1 MLKVIHGE
9 NQVASRKK
17 LVEFIK
23 QAKQQNKEVISLNA
37 EKLDRAKLE
46 SALLSES
53 LFNNEK
59 LLIIEG
65 VYSLPKSK
73 KKDEFI
79 ELISSASIEII
90 LWDKKLL
97 SKTNLKKLPT
107 DLENY
112 EFKITPKMWTFLDTL
127 STNPKVKTLMMKL
140 FKESVEGDGAEFV
153 FLMMAR
159 QIRILI
165 QVKENHP
172 PKIAPFMLSKLN
184 KQAKDFS
191 LKKLLDLH
199 QQLYLIDQKQKT
211 STSLLSLEGELDLL
225 LFSAL

>member
-1 MLKVIHGE
+1 MLKIIHGE

-23 QAKQQNKEVISLNA
+23 QAKKQNKEILSFSA

-53 LFNNEK
+53 LFSNEK

-65 VYSLPKSK
+65 LYSLPKSK

-79 ELISSASIEII
+79 DLIASASIEII

-97 SKTNLKKLPT
+97 TKTNFKKLPT

-112 EFKITPKMWTFLDTL
+112 EFKITPKMWSFLDAL
-127 STNPKVKTLMMKL
+127 STNPKTKTSVMKL

-153 FLMMAR
+153 FLMIAR
-159 QIRILI
+159 QIRMLI
-165 QVKENHP
+165 QIKENNP
-172 PKIAPFMLSKLN
+172 PRIAPFMLGKLN
-184 KQAKDFS
+184 RQAKDFS
-191 LKKLLDLH
+191 LKKLLGLH
-199 QQLYLIDQKQKT
+199 QQLYLIDQKQKL
-211 STSLLSLEGELDLL
+211 STGLLSLESELDLL
-225 LFSAL
+225 LFNM

>member
-17 LVEFIK
+17 LVEFIE
-23 QAKQQNKEVISLNA
+23 QAKKQNKEVLSLSA

-53 LFNNEK
+53 LFGNEK

-65 VYSLPKSK
+65 VHSLPKSK

-79 ELISSASIEII
+79 NLISSASIETI

-97 SKTNLKKLPT
+97 NKTDLKKLPT
-107 DLENY
+107 NLENY
-112 EFKITPKMWTFLDTL
+112 EFKITPKMWSFLDTL
-127 STNPKVKTLMMKL
+127 STNPKTKTSMMKL

-153 FLMMAR
+153 FLMIAR
-159 QIRILI
+159 QIRMLI
-165 QVKENHP
+165 QIKENNP
-172 PKIAPFMLSKLN
+172 PKMAPFMLSKIN

-199 QQLYLIDQKQKT
+199 QQLYLIYQKQKQ
-211 STSLLSLEGELDLL
+211 SNGLLSLESELDLF
-225 LFSAL
+225 LFNM

>member
-17 LVEFIK
+17 LVEFIE
-23 QAKQQNKEVISLNA
+23 QAKQQHKEVLSLSA

-53 LFNNEK
+53 LFGHEK
-59 LLIIEG
+59 LLVIEG
-65 VYSLPKSK
+65 LYSLPKSK

-79 ELISSASIEII
+79 ELISSASIETI

-97 SKTNLKKLPT
+97 TKTDFKKLPT
-107 DLENY
+107 NLENF
-112 EFKITPKMWTFLDTL
+112 EFKITPKMWSFLDTL
-127 STNPKVKTLMMKL
+127 STNPKAKTSMMKL

-153 FLMMAR
+153 FLMIAR

-165 QVKENHP
+165 QVKENKP
-172 PKIAPFMLSKLN
+172 PKVAPFMLSKLSR
-184 KQAKDFS
+184 QAKEFS

-199 QQLYLIDQKQKT
+199 QQLYLIDQKQKQ
-211 STSLLSLEGELDLL
+211 STGLLNLEGELDLF
-225 LFSAL
+225 LFNM

>member
-17 LVEFIK
+17 LVEFIE
-23 QAKQQNKEVISLNA
+23 QAKQQNKAVINLSA

-53 LFNNEK
+53 LFSNEK
-59 LLIIEG
+59 LLVIEG
-65 VYSLPKSK
+65 IYSLPKSK

-90 LWDKKLL
+90 LWDQKPLN
-97 SKTNLKKLPT
+97 KTNLKKLPT
-107 DLENY
+107 NLENY
-112 EFKITPKMWTFLDTL
+112 EFKITPKMWAFLDTL
-127 STNPKVKTLMMKL
+127 STNPKTKTSMMKL
-140 FKESVEGDGAEFV
+140 FQESIEGDGVEFV
-153 FLMMAR
+153 FLMIAR
-159 QIRILI
+159 QIRMLI
-165 QVKENHP
+165 QIKENNP
-172 PKIAPFMLSKLN
+172 PKVAPFMLDKLK

-199 QQLYLIDQKQKT
+199 QQLFLIDQKQKQ
-211 STSLLSLEGELDLL
+211 STGLLSLEGELDLL
-225 LFSAL
+225 LFNM